1 MARILVVEDEFLIAM
16 AVASVLE
23 AEDHEVREAR
33 DGGKAVEVLRGFR
46 PDVVVTD
53 YMMPRMNGAELIH
66 AIRRNPDLERARVIL
81 MSAVPEATLA
91 AQHVAY
97 DAFLQKP
104 FREDEL
110 VALVRATLTRK
121 DR

>member
-33 DGGKAVEVLRGFR
+33 DGGRAVEVLKGFH

-53 YMMPRMNGAELIH
+53 YMMPRMDGAELIR
-66 AIRRNPDLERARVIL
+66 AIRGMPGLNGARVIL
-81 MSAVPEATLA
+81 MSAVPEAALA
-91 AQHVAY
+91 SERLAY
-97 DAFLQKP
+97 DAFLRKP

-110 VALVRATLTRK
+110 VAVVRDALAK
-121 DR
+121 GGG